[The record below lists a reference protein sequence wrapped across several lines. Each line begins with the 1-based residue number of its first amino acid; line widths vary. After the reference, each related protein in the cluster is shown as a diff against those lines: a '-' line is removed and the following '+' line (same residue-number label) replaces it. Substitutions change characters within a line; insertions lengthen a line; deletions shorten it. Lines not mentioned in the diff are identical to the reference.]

1 MKNGIRV
8 HSHILSQSTEKA
20 FNYLLMFHLFTLH
33 LFPFLS
39 GILYFLL
46 APLKFAAVVCFI
58 SPINLTAVELA
69 FSAVVCFIS
78 PVNSLNSTTV
88 EFICLFVCL
97 TSAISLHDLYA
108 ALHVFKLYR
117 TCNMLFYFSSG
128 NMEEL
133 FQMIHTGN

>member
-20 FNYLLMFHLFTLH
+20 FNYLLTFHLFTLH

-39 GILYFLL
+39 GILYFLQ

-78 PVNSLNSTTV
+78 PVNSLNSATV
-88 EFICLFVCL
+88 EFIVFFVCL
-97 TSAISLHDLYA
+97 KSAISLQDLYA

-117 TCNMLFYFSSG
+117 TCNMLFYFSAG